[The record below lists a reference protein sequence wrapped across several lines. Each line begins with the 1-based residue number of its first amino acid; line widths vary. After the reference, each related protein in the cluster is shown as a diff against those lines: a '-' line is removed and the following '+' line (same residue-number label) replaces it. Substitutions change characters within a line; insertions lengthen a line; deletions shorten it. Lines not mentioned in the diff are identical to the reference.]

1 MTIDFISLAV
11 IVIAAVICPIIAHLI
26 PNKLIPESVFLLV
39 AGCIL
44 GPNCLGLI
52 QVDEIVS
59 FLSDLGLAF
68 LFLLAGMEINPKT
81 LVDRQGRRAL
91 VTWAVSMG
99 IALLATAFSPFIS
112 EGGPRLAVAIAL
124 TTTAFGTLVP
134 IMKERGLNGTPVG
147 DAITAYGTWGELA
160 PVLAIAILLT
170 TRAKIETLII
180 CIFIAICVVMAVVP
194 AIAKKAGSGLYRFLS
209 ADANPTYQTMMR
221 FTIMI
226 LVVLVAFSSLFD
238 LDIVLGAFAAGFVM
252 RYIIPEGD
260 EKLENKLNG
269 AAYGFFIPIFFVVS
283 GSKVSIAAVGARPAM
298 LVLFILGLM
307 LIRGLPI
314 FVSLYTDKKSTLSIH
329 NKWTVALYCTTALP
343 LIVAVTSIAVS
354 AGAMTQDNASVLVA
368 AGAITVFLM
377 PLLASLTYRIA
388 DAKPVEAIEEI
399 THNPRDLAKIIR
411 QHVMLERMVSIEL
424 ALGQL
429 ERRRHHVTQEGE
441 SCDIDEYKE
450 LAKRKRA
457 LAATLDHVRA
467 ELGSELGGENGE
479 LSDEDL
485 DKEIERIRAARREY
499 LKDDGHHG
507 PNDERV
513 SQINDALARRAIA
526 ETRKQRADFMKK
538 AVAKRAEG
546 TTQKVWVP
554 PSQANGANDDT
565 ELGEK
570 VEQDQAQTEDT
581 DPSAPEADKSASDR
595 PE

>member
-180 CIFIAICVVMAVVP
+180 ICVFIAICVVMAVVP

-260 EKLENKLNG
+260 EKLESKLNG

-314 FVSLYTDKKSTLSIH
+314 FVSLYTDKKSALSIH

-429 ERRRHHVTQEGE
+429 ERRKRHVTQEGE

-499 LKDDGHHG
+499 LKGDGHHG

-554 PSQANGANDDT
+554 PSQANGTDGN
-565 ELGEK
+565 GEQS
-570 VEQDQAQTEDT
+570 EEGQAQTEGAG
-581 DPSAPEADKSASDR
+581 PSAPEADKSASDR